1 MHQRGIY
8 EWPQV
13 WGGGGAPSLVS
24 DATPVQVCSGRG
36 GGADSFGALSRC
48 QPGCGL
54 VWESNLGRIERVTGD
69 NVRQPQRLQIISMM
83 SDLSGRRTGG
93 RARRERRLDSGVPFP
108 PLRAIAFLFLHPEL

>member
-1 MHQRGIY
+1 MASG
-8 EWPQV
+8 V
-13 WGGGGAPSLVS
+13 GGAGGGGAPSLVS

-83 SDLSGRRTGG
+83 SDLSGRLTVLG
-93 RARRERRLDSGVPFP
+93 ESGDWT
-108 PLRAIAFLFLHPEL
+108 AAFLFPLSER